1 MYVVTN
7 RISIAPG
14 NGADLEER
22 FGPRGGVENQPGF
35 KGFELWK
42 QNQDEDHEDYL
53 VVTHWE
59 SEEAFK
65 GWIGS
70 ESFREAHANM
80 RIDYIIG
87 PGELNKYDVRLSSS
101 PPAAS

>member
-7 RISIAPG
+7 RISITPG

-22 FGPRGGVENQPGF
+22 FGPRGGVENQEGF
-35 KGFELWK
+35 MGFELWK
-42 QNQDEDHEDYL
+42 QKQDEDHEEYL

-70 ESFREAHANM
+70 ESFRESVTAGSLLEVGVQIRGVDEKSLHTYPFN
-80 RIDYIIG
+80 
-87 PGELNKYDVRLSSS
+87 V
-101 PPAAS
+101 

>member
-42 QNQDEDHEDYL
+42 QTQEADHEEYL
-53 VVTHWE
+53 VVTHW
-59 SEEAFK
+59 
-65 GWIGS
+65 
-70 ESFREAHANM
+70 
-80 RIDYIIG
+80 
-87 PGELNKYDVRLSSS
+87 
-101 PPAAS
+101 